1 MKSFKGGRFLLTA
14 ITGLFLLFLL
24 TAQKPQFQRES
35 LYLNKTSN
43 EKPTRTLLNINNISY
58 WQYYDGRSGINPDG
72 NWGVKYPRGTAGVIY
87 QDGIVWGGITQD
99 PPGR

>member
-1 MKSFKGGRFLLTA
+1 MKIFKGDRFLLTA
-14 ITGLFLLFLL
+14 ITGLFLLLLL

-43 EKPTRTLLNINNISY
+43 DKPTRTLLNINNISY

-72 NWGVKYPRGTAGVIY
+72 NAGVKYPRGTAGVISRMALC
-87 QDGIVWGGITQD
+87 GAG
-99 PPGR
+99 